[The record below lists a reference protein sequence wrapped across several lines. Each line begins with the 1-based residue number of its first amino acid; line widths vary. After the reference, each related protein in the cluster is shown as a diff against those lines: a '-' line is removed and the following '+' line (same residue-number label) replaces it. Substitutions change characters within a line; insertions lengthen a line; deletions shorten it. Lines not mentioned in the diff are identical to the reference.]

1 MTLLRRL
8 LFKNLQSAPSFTP
21 TPMKKILSLGLA
33 LVAAS
38 ASLIAQVTELNVGVR
53 SNSEGWPDV
62 TKAAAAARA
71 EKTRSQTYAIL
82 SVSQAE
88 AENGDKL
95 VKPVDAM
102 AVALEL
108 ERQLLLQGFIKTA
121 PKTKPEVLITG
132 EYGRGFLPNPYQ
144 TAFRNPGDMEVE
156 GLQTVNISGADMGQL
171 MRQKENGYEAKLQ
184 KAGYEKLYLR
194 VRAWKYPT
202 KPGRTPD
209 PLWTTVMVVDDPDH
223 RDLNVVFKD
232 MLASGAAYF
241 GRGTDKPE
249 VDVFKPLPDGRVDI
263 GMPTMVSGKK

>member
-1 MTLLRRL
+1 
-8 LFKNLQSAPSFTP
+8 
-21 TPMKKILSLGLA
+21 MKKVLSLGLA
-33 LVAAS
+33 LGAGWFAAFS
-38 ASLIAQVTELNVGVR
+38 SLTAQVTELNVGVR
-53 SNSEGWPDV
+53 SNAEGWPDV
-62 TKAAAAARA
+62 TKANAATRA

-102 AVALEL
+102 VVAQEL
-108 ERQLLLQGFIKTA
+108 DRQLLLQGFVKTA

-132 EYGRGFLPNPYQ
+132 EYGRGFLANPYQ
-144 TAFRNPGDMEVE
+144 TAFRNPGDIEV
-156 GLQTVNISGADMGQL
+156 GGMQTVNISGADLGQL

-184 KAGYEKLYLR
+184 KAGYEKLYIR

-202 KPGRTPD
+202 KPKQAPD

-241 GRGTDKPE
+241 GRVTDKPE
-249 VDVFKPLPDGRVDI
+249 VDVFKPLPGGRVDV
-263 GMPTMVSGKK
+263 GTPTVVTGKK